1 MTTGA
6 VAHLAERLKRLD
18 SLEAAQRVLGVARQ
32 EAADPVNPSGLA
44 ARIRALARSHSDL
57 SVSGFRRIDE
67 ALSRMGAGIQHEVL
81 NSPPGRLATRID
93 HCRTRDR
100 GALIAL
106 LDVLIGEEP
115 SEWASAEKALSAIR
129 ALLVGLCRSPD
140 PDVRGIGCD
149 PVFLTPRFHAF
160 SEWVQE
166 PDARSI
172 DAIEL
177 EFFAAANLE
186 VEALRDVESHRE
198 RSRLQ
203 AALGLSVFSPRMV
216 RAVVTYEV
224 ALAWAWPSS
233 SRSASALADL
243 EVGTGARFEGS
254 DLSVFSSGPFLR
266 LAEAVKRRLQ
276 GAQREPTAEGRIAW
290 ALDVE
295 SLRPPEREAL
305 RGIHVGTAQD
315 PLGTTILVGLLA
327 RHEKVLGFELQEFGI
342 PPNLLMGAWRKQ
354 LASGLQSEIHA
365 SLQREEWA
373 VSSALTDLKA
383 RFLGSHGLIDSETQ
397 HVAGAKG
404 EVDRPRRKPVH
415 DSARGR
421 QAPDPKSA
429 RSLVKAAMR
438 DHGSGRSARVPQSR
452 FRRGWP
458 RVAMSLVLGVLIVAW
473 AVSFT
478 GQRPAA
484 LAGLSVA
491 ELQSLS
497 PYLESGGRTLDGTGP
512 GFVGIF
518 DERWAELP
526 EAPQRAAAESLVA
539 RLRSSGISQ
548 IVIRDDRD
556 RVRLQALGR
565 QPLRLL

>member
-1 MTTGA
+1 MKTGA
-6 VAHLAERLKRLD
+6 VAHLAERLRRLD
-18 SLEAAQRVLGVARQ
+18 SLEAAQRVLGIARQ
-32 EAADPVNPSGLA
+32 EAADPLNPSGLA
-44 ARIRALARSHSDL
+44 ARIRTLARSHSDL
-57 SVSGFRRIDE
+57 SVAAVRRIDE
-67 ALSRMGAGIQHEVL
+67 SLSRMSAAIRDEVL
-81 NSPPGRLATRID
+81 NSPPERLGTRID
-93 HCRTRDR
+93 HCRTTDR
-100 GALIAL
+100 GALVAL
-106 LDVLIGEEP
+106 LDVLIGEGP
-115 SEWASAEKALSAIR
+115 REWASAESALSAIH
-129 ALLVGLCRSPD
+129 ALLVGLCRSPE

-166 PDARSI
+166 PDARSV

-186 VEALRDVESHRE
+186 AEALQDVESHLE
-198 RSRLQ
+198 RSRLKG
-203 AALGLSVFSPRMV
+203 ALGVSVFSPRII

-224 ALAWAWPSS
+224 ALAWAWPSAH
-233 SRSASALADL
+233 RSASAVVGA
-243 EVGTGARFEGS
+243 EVGHLSDFEGS
-254 DLSVFSSGPFLR
+254 DSSVFSSSAFRR
-266 LAEAVKRRLQ
+266 LAHAVKRRLQ

-295 SLRPPEREAL
+295 TLRPPEREAL
-305 RGIHVGTAQD
+305 RGVSVGTEQD
-315 PLGTTILVGLLA
+315 PLGTTILLGLLA

-342 PPNLLMGAWRKQ
+342 PPILLMGAWRKQ
-354 LASGLQSEIHA
+354 LASDLQSEIHA

-383 RFLGSHGLIDSETQ
+383 RFLGTHGLIDSPMESA
-397 HVAGAKG
+397 AGRSG
-404 EVDRPRRKPVH
+404 EVDRIRGQSVH
-415 DSARGR
+415 DSGQRI

-438 DHGSGRSARVPQSR
+438 DQGGVRSGRVSQTRGLG
-452 FRRGWP
+452 GWP
-458 RVAMSLVLGVLIVAW
+458 RVAMSLVLGVLLVAW
-473 AVSFT
+473 AVSFS
-478 GQRPAA
+478 GQRPAG

-497 PYLESGGRTLDGTGP
+497 PYLESGGRTLDGKGP

-526 EAPQRAAAESLVA
+526 EEPQRAAAESLVA